1 MGDESPSKEEGL
13 ISFFDY
19 LKGWLPLVRRL
30 PAILHTRK
38 QIADVGTEN
47 RESWGSMLE
56 ENAAKFPDN
65 PAIKSEEACLS
76 YGEYNAAVNCCANFF
91 ISKGMEK
98 RRRGLHLSG
107 KSP

>member
-1 MGDESPSKEEGL
+1 MTADSPSKDEGL
-13 ISFFDY
+13 ISLIDY
-19 LKGWLPLVRRL
+19 LKGWLPLAWRL
-30 PAILHTRK
+30 PTILRNRK
-38 QIADVGTEN
+38 QVANVGTEN

-76 YGEYNAAVNCCANFF
+76 LQGIQRGGKSLCQFF
-91 ISKGMEK
+91 YFKRDEK
-98 RRRGLHLSG
+98 RRCGLRLSG